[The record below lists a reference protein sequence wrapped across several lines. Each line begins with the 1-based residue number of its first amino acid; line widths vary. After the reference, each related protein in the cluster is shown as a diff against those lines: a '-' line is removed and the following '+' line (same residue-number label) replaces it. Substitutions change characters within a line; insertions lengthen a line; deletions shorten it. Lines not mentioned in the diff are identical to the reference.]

1 LSDSGSIIVIARDII
16 LSEGQTVQ
24 DIIDSGK
31 RPCSDIIISHNVID
45 QISMNHRKVEN
56 IIYKPFMVSTSCD
69 DSLDITQF
77 EGEYGHNWYE
87 VGLKNSNTNF
97 EEVSLTFDL
106 NVVEFSNNYVTN
118 SAVNGVGVVEMSNFL
133 EVKAQNNTF
142 SSVGYFSEAIF
153 RMANSLVGEP
163 ASKCPDE
170 YLVEVPFHYSQTNVF
185 FLQKNSQVTVRDITI
200 KDPWYSFETIDEG
213 QGAVVATMLECTG
226 PAIFANVHV
235 SGLHGD
241 LQNRNSQARLLNLDS
256 NSLDSLTISNWIV
269 EDVVVSA
276 DQFTSSSFLTSLSR
290 TSDGS
295 PQVSSLEVSNFTV
308 TNLVCVGQ

>member
-1 LSDSGSIIVIARDII
+1 MISAY
-16 LSEGQTVQ
+16 
-24 DIIDSGK
+24 
-31 RPCSDIIISHNVID
+31 CS
-45 QISMNHRKVEN
+45 
-56 IIYKPFMVSTSCD
+56 
-69 DSLDITQF
+69 SLIDITQY
-77 EGEYGHNWYE
+77 EGEYGQDPYE
-87 VGLKNSNTNF
+87 VILKNKNTNF
-97 EEVSLTFDL
+97 EEIPLTFDM

-118 SAVNGVGVVEMSNFL
+118 STINGVGIVEMTNFL

-142 SSVGYFSEAIF
+142 SSIGYFSEAIF